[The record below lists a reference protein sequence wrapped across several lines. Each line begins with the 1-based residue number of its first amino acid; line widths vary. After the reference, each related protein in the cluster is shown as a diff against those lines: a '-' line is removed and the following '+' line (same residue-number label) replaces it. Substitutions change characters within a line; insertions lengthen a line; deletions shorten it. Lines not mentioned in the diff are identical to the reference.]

1 MPVGFLRYQL
11 ASLSD
16 LERDVLDLIYAGVP
30 AGQIAIK
37 LGVSPRRVSECL
49 ARSMNTLGAADLGDL
64 VGKLALVWSLDGI
77 APVAGDMQASGE
89 RVRLGP

>member
-1 MPVGFLRYQL
+1 MPVAFLRYQL

-16 LERDVLDLIYAGVP
+16 LEREALDLIYAGVP
-30 AGQIAIK
+30 TGQIAIR

-49 ARSMNTLGAADLGDL
+49 ARSMSALGAADLDDL
-64 VGKLALVWSLDGI
+64 VGKLALVWSLDGL
-77 APVAGDMQASGE
+77 APVAGDIASGE